1 VRILIADDHELV
13 RRGVR
18 SVLRTRSDLEICG
31 EAVDGKDAVEKAQ
44 HLSPDLIVMGVSM
57 PNLNGIEATREIRR
71 LLPRIDV
78 LVLSQHNSPE
88 VMRQALNAGARGYVI
103 KATISENLLIGIEK
117 VRVGELF
124 FDASVSGNPGPNAD
138 MQEILQRSQAFERA
152 LRESEERF
160 RLTFEQAA
168 VGIAHVSK
176 DGRWLRVNQKLCE
189 ILGYTQDEL
198 RKLTTRTVTH
208 PADLAADL
216 EQIAKL
222 AGGELDQYSA
232 EKRYIRKDGSSI
244 WINNTVGAVR
254 DSDPELSYLVSVVE
268 DISARKESERSADLL
283 AAIVNSSEDAIISK
297 NLDGIITS
305 WNAGA
310 RRLFGYSADEAV
322 GQNITLIIPPERRS
336 EEVEILSRLKRGE
349 RVDHFETVRV
359 AKDGR
364 LVDISLTISPVKDS
378 SGRVVGASK
387 VARDITDRKRFE
399 IAVRESEAHLAAEA
413 WALAKLND
421 WSSRLWRARG
431 LEHGLP
437 EILTGVMEI
446 LGSEKGTIR
455 LLSPDGGVLSLVL
468 QLGFEPEITE
478 YIREVSLRANSPCA
492 RAARSGSPV
501 MVEDTEMDPLL
512 APHRAAARAAGFRS
526 IVSVPMITLEGQVI
540 GVVSA
545 YFASTHQPTEQEL
558 GRLDIYI
565 RQAGDFIERSRTESL
580 SGLSPKT

>member
-18 SVLRTRSDLEICG
+18 SVLRTCSDLEICG

-44 HLSPDLIVMGVSM
+44 QLIPDLIVMDVSM

-71 LLPRIDV
+71 LLPRVDI

-88 VMRQALNAGARGYVI
+88 MMRQALNAGARGYVI
-103 KATISENLLIGIEK
+103 KSTISENLLIGIEK

-124 FDASVSGNPGPNAD
+124 FDASVSGNPGTNVD
-138 MQEILQRSQAFERA
+138 MQEILHRSQAFERA

-176 DGRWLRVNQKLCE
+176 NGRWLRVNQKLCE

-198 RKLTTRTVTH
+198 RKLTTQTVTH

-216 EQIAKL
+216 AQIAKL

-268 DISARKESERSADLL
+268 DISARKESERSANLL

-297 NLDGIITS
+297 NLNGVITS

-310 RRLFGYSADEAV
+310 ERLFGYSADEAV
-322 GQNITLIIPPERRS
+322 GQNIMLIIPPERRG
-336 EEVEILSRLKRGE
+336 EEVEILARLKRGE
-349 RVDHFETVRV
+349 REEHFETVRV
-359 AKDGR
+359 AKDGAQI
-364 LVDISLTISPVKDS
+364 DISLTISPVKDS

-387 VARDITDRKRFE
+387 VARDITDRRRFE
-399 IAVRESEAHLAAEA
+399 NALRESEAHLVAETR
-413 WALAKLND
+413 ALAKLND
-421 WSSRLWRARG
+421 RSFRLWRTRG
-431 LEHGLP
+431 LDQGLQ
-437 EILTGVMEI
+437 EILAAVMEI
-446 LGSEKGTIR
+446 LGSEKGTIQ
-455 LLSPDGGVLSLVL
+455 LLDPERGVLDLVL
-468 QLGFEPEITE
+468 QPGLGQEFADCIG
-478 YIREVSLRANSPCA
+478 EVSLNANSACA
-492 RAARSGSPV
+492 RAVRFGGPV
-501 MVEDTEMDPLL
+501 IVEDTETDLLL
-512 APHRAAARAAGFRS
+512 APERLAARAAGFRS
-526 IVSVPMITLEGQVI
+526 VVSVPIITVEDQVL

-545 YFASTHQPTEQEL
+545 YFASTHRPTDQEL
-558 GRLDIYI
+558 GRLDLYI
-565 RQAGDFIERSRTESL
+565 RQAGDFIERSRAKSL
-580 SGLSPKT
+580 SGLSRNA